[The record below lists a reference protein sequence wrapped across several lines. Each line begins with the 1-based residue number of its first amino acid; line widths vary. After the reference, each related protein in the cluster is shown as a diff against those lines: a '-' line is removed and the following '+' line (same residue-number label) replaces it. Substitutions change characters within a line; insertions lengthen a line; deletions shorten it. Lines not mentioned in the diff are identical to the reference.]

1 MELWQLKQRQS
12 LPLEAKIIH
21 SQNVIRQWY
30 EYWDGQVYVSFSGGK
45 DSTVLLHLVRE
56 LYPGVPA
63 VFVDT
68 GLEYPEIK
76 DFVKTFDNV
85 IWVKPKM
92 RFDQVIAKYGYPVS
106 TKEQASYIYE
116 VRTTKS
122 DKLRNMR
129 LNGVNGSWGI
139 SNKWKSLLDA
149 PFLVSDKCC
158 DVIKKQPSM
167 DFEKKNNLKPFVG
180 TLASEGR
187 LRMVKYLRQGCNA
200 FNAKRPTSTPLSIW
214 NEEDVWDY
222 IRDYKKIPYSK
233 IYDMGEKQTG
243 CMFCMFGVHLE
254 KEPNRFQMMRF
265 THPKQYEY
273 CINKLGLGQVL
284 DYIGVK
290 Y

>member
-21 SQNVIRQWY
+21 TQNVIRQWY

-56 LYPGVPA
+56 IYPEAPA

-68 GLEYPEIK
+68 GLEYPEIRG
-76 DFVKTFDNV
+76 FVKTFDNV
-85 IWVKPKM
+85 VWLKPKM
-92 RFDQVIAKYGYPVS
+92 RFDEVIKKYGYPVT
-106 TKEQASYIYE
+106 TKEQAGYIYE
-116 VRTTKS
+116 ARTTKS
-122 DKLRNMR
+122 EKLRNKR

-139 SNKWKSLLDA
+139 SNKWKPLLNA
-149 PFLVSDKCC
+149 PFMVSDKCC
-158 DVIKKQPSM
+158 DVIKKQPFK
-167 DFEKKNNLKPFVG
+167 DFEKKNNLKPFIG

-200 FNAKRPTSTPLSIW
+200 FEAKHPTSTPLSIW
-214 NEEDVWDY
+214 NESDIWNY
-222 IRDYKKIPYSK
+222 IHSENIPYSK

-243 CMFCMFGVHLE
+243 CMFCMFGAHLE
-254 KEPNRFQMMRF
+254 KEPNQFQRMSV
-265 THPKQYEY
+265 THPKQYDY

-284 DYIGVK
+284 DYINVK